1 MASRN
6 YAPIKAL
13 ARGQV
18 VIAGNFLGNG
28 TSNPASATVIGN
40 GFDPATI
47 TRVSQGLYRLTFSGQ
62 FQNLTSISA
71 MVAKG
76 ATAATALVITDMQQV
91 MVRNPLQTTVS
102 GRKVTQV
109 DFYVFSPDGTEALE
123 DLATDSRLYFT
134 LVFDNSTVRPSKGR

>member
-40 GFDPATI
+40 GFDPTTI
-47 TRVSQGLYRLTFSGQ
+47 ARVSQGLYRLTFSGQ